1 MQYLLTEEELK
12 QLKRYDPNN
21 LYNRL
26 VTVLVNINTTHL
38 RQDEKLKMF
47 EALAVDVGDR
57 AQDGY
62 EEAMLDA
69 WQSHFQ

>member
-26 VTVLVNINTTHL
+26 VTVLVSINSSHL
-38 RQDEKLKMF
+38 NKEEKLKMYNT
-47 EALAVDVGDR
+47 LAVDVGDR

-69 WQSHFQ
+69 WESHFK